1 MTEEA
6 PPAPSVRYRTGA
18 LWGILAVLLLIGTVG
33 AAFFVYGVT
42 DLWGTG
48 RAIDLLI
55 LAGGAAVAT
64 IALLLLVGMLYR
76 VDRVRGVPHR
86 EVRLFE

>member
-1 MTEEA
+1 MTETT
-6 PPAPSVRYRTGA
+6 PTPPSVRYRTGA
-18 LWGILAVLLLIGTVG
+18 LWGILAVLLLVGTVG

-48 RAIDLLI
+48 RAIDLAI
-55 LAGGAAVAT
+55 AAGGAVVAT
-64 IALLLLVGMLYR
+64 VALLLLVGMLYR